1 MPGDSVAQIIYLVLL
16 GTAVIGWFI
25 ASNRNSLGKTAQHAT
40 IWGLIFIGVIA
51 AVGLW
56 GDIRD
61 DILPQQSYINEGATV
76 EVPRSPDGHFYL
88 TLQISGQPVRFTV
101 DTGATY
107 IVLSPDDARRIGL
120 DPETLAYLGQAE
132 TANGTVR
139 TARVKLD
146 NVLLGPI
153 IEDNIPAYVNEAD
166 MDSSLLGMSYLN
178 RFERIEIANGK
189 LILTR

>member
-1 MPGDSVAQIIYLVLL
+1 MPGDSLAQIIYLVLL
-16 GTAVIGWFI
+16 GTAVVGWFI

-40 IWGLIFIGVIA
+40 IWGLIFIGVVA

-61 DILPQQSYINEGATV
+61 DILPQQSYINEGATI

-88 TLQISGQPVRFTV
+88 TLQIKGQPVRFTV

-107 IVLSPDDARRIGL
+107 IVLSPDDARRIGIN
-120 DPETLAYLGQAE
+120 PETLAYLGQAE

-189 LILTR
+189 LVLTR

>member
-76 EVPRSPDGHFYL
+76 KVPRSPDGHFYL
-88 TLQISGQPVRFTV
+88 TLQIGGQPVRFTV